1 MEEGPEEEREAKLKL
16 QSWPRRKETQRA
28 PTGIKNWM
36 KYFYNHTHTH
46 IPSKEEIEGNIEK
59 ERWREMANRE
69 RKRWAAEGYWWGATV
84 KGNPRKKETPTCLS
98 NMKEPK
104 VGRGFGWCGCGA
116 VGRWYHKSHELTW
129 GSWVESFMDAHR
141 HDRWSEHAHWATA
154 HRPTTRLSHIFLHF
168 FP

>member
-1 MEEGPEEEREAKLKL
+1 
-16 QSWPRRKETQRA
+16 
-28 PTGIKNWM
+28 
-36 KYFYNHTHTH
+36 
-46 IPSKEEIEGNIEK
+46 
-59 ERWREMANRE
+59 MANRE
-69 RKRWAAEGYWWGATV
+69 RRRWAAEGYWWGATV

-154 HRPTTRLSHIFLHF
+154 HRPMGKSVLRWVAWVAYLSCSLCYCFIFPVFPSIFLLFIYVRASECVCIYVGYSQDSQDTRTHKHSGKVTAIRATS
-168 FP
+168 